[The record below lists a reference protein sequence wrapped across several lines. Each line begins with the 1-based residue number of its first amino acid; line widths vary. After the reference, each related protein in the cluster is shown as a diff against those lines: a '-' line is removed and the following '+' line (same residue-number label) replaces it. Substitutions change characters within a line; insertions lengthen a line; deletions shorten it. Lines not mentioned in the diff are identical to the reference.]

1 MTRVKS
7 QLIQSFGDPSVFKLK
22 EISKPELKPGHV
34 LIQVKATSVNPIDIK
49 VRAGAVPA
57 VAPEFPAVL
66 HGDVAG
72 LVVSVGE
79 GVTEFKIG
87 DEVFG
92 CAGGFR
98 GTTGGALA
106 EFMLA
111 DVDLLAH
118 KPKNLT
124 MEEAAALPL
133 VTITAWEAL
142 FNRARIMPGQD
153 LLIHGATGGV
163 GHIAI
168 QLAKWGGATVYTTAS
183 SQEKLEIGTRLGADV
198 TINYREESVHDYV
211 QKYTNGKG
219 FDVVFDT
226 VGGENLDRSF
236 EAAAVHGT
244 VLAIAARSTHDLSP
258 VHSKGLSLHVTFM
271 LLKILNK
278 DMHKQY
284 GEILKKVARVAE
296 EGKLRPLLDSNIF
309 TFDEVSEAHEY
320 MESGKAIGKVVL
332 KNSW

>member
-1 MTRVKS
+1 MKS
-7 QLIQSFGDPSVFKLK
+7 QVIETFGEPSVFQYK
-22 EISKPELKPGHV
+22 EISKPELKPGYV
-34 LIQVKATSVNPIDIK
+34 LVQVKATSVNPIDTK
-49 VRAGAVPA
+49 VRAGAVPT

-72 LVVSVGE
+72 LVSAVGE

-87 DEVFG
+87 DEVIG

-98 GTTGGALA
+98 GTDGGALA

-133 VTITAWEAL
+133 VAITAWEAL
-142 FNRARIMPGQD
+142 FNRAKLIPGQNI
-153 LLIHGATGGV
+153 LIHASSGGV

-211 QKYTNGKG
+211 QKYTDGKG
-219 FDVVFDT
+219 FDIVFDT

-244 VLAIAARSTHDLSP
+244 VIAIATRSTHDLSP
-258 VHSKGLSLHVTFM
+258 VHLKGLSLHVTFM
-271 LLKILNK
+271 LLKIVNK
-278 DMHKQY
+278 DMHKHY
-284 GEILKKVARVAE
+284 GEILKKIARVVE
-296 EGKLRPLLDSNIF
+296 EGKLRPLVDSNIF
-309 TFDEVSEAHEY
+309 TFDEVSKAHEY
-320 MESGKAIGKVVL
+320 MESGKAIGKIVL
-332 KNSW
+332 KNCW

>member
-1 MTRVKS
+1 MKS
-7 QLIQSFGDPSVFKLK
+7 QIIQSFGEPSVFQYK

-34 LIQVKATSVNPIDIK
+34 LIQVKATSVNPIDTK

-66 HGDVAG
+66 HGDVSG
-72 LVVSVGE
+72 LVSAVGE

-98 GTTGGALA
+98 GTGGALA

-111 DVDLLAH
+111 DADLLAH

-133 VTITAWEAL
+133 VSITAWEAL
-142 FNRARIMPGQD
+142 FNRARLIPGQNI
-153 LLIHGATGGV
+153 LIHGATGGV

-168 QLAKWGGATVYTTAS
+168 QLAKLGGATVYTTAS
-183 SQEKLEIGTRLGADV
+183 SQEKLEIGTRLGADI

-244 VLAIAARSTHDLSP
+244 VTAIATRSTHDLSP

-278 DMHKQY
+278 DMHKHY
-284 GEILKKVARVAE
+284 GEILMKVARIVE

-309 TFDEVSEAHEY
+309 TFDEVSKAHKY
-320 MESGKAIGKVVL
+320 MESGKAIGKIVL

>member
-1 MTRVKS
+1 MKA
-7 QLIQSFGDPSVFKLK
+7 QIIQSFGDPSVFLL
-22 EISKPELKPGHV
+22 EEVSKPELKPGHV
-34 LIQVKATSVNPIDIK
+34 LIQVKASSVNPIDTK

-72 LVVSVGE
+72 LVSAVGE
-79 GVTEFKIG
+79 GVTEFKVG

-92 CAGGFR
+92 CAGGFK
-98 GTTGGALA
+98 GTGGALA

-111 DVDLLAH
+111 DADLLAH

-133 VTITAWEAL
+133 VAITAWEAL
-142 FNRARIMPGQD
+142 FNRAHLVPGQD
-153 LLIHGATGGV
+153 VLIHAATGGV

-168 QLAKWGGATVYTTAS
+168 QLAKWQGATVYTTAS

-198 TINYREESVHDYV
+198 TINYREESVRDYV
-211 QKYTNGKG
+211 QKYTDGKG

-244 VLAIAARSTHDLSP
+244 VAAIAARSTHDLSP

-284 GEILKKVARVAE
+284 GEILKKVAKVVE
-296 EGKLRPLLDSNIF
+296 EGKLCPLVDPNMF
-309 TFDEVSEAHEY
+309 TFDEVSKAHEY
-320 MESGKAIGKVVL
+320 MESGKAIGKIVL
-332 KNSW
+332 KNDW

>member
-1 MTRVKS
+1 MKA
-7 QLIQSFGDPSVFKLK
+7 QIIQSFGDPSVFQL
-22 EISKPELKPGHV
+22 EEVSQPELKPGHV
-34 LIQVKATSVNPIDIK
+34 LIQVKASSVNPIDTK

-72 LVVSVGE
+72 LVSAVGE
-79 GVTEFKIG
+79 GVTEFKVG

-92 CAGGFR
+92 CAGGFK
-98 GTTGGALA
+98 GTGGALA

-111 DVDLLAH
+111 DADLLAH
-118 KPKNLT
+118 KPKSLT

-133 VTITAWEAL
+133 VAITAWEAL
-142 FNRARIMPGQD
+142 FNRAHLVPGQD
-153 LLIHGATGGV
+153 ILIHAATGGV

-168 QLAKWGGATVYTTAS
+168 QLAKWKGAKVYTTAS

-211 QKYTNGKG
+211 QKYTAGKG

-244 VLAIAARSTHDLSP
+244 VAAIAARSTHDLSQ

-284 GEILKKVARVAE
+284 GEILKKVAKVVE
-296 EGKLRPLLDSNIF
+296 EGKLRPLVDPNMF
-309 TFDEVSEAHEY
+309 TFDEVSKAHEY
-320 MESGKAIGKVVL
+320 MESGKAIGKIVL
-332 KNSW
+332 KNDW

>member
-1 MTRVKS
+1 VTKVKA
-7 QLIQSFGDPSVFKLK
+7 QIIQSFGDPSVFQL
-22 EISKPELKPGHV
+22 EEVSKPKLKPGHV
-34 LIQVKATSVNPIDIK
+34 LIQVKASSVNPIDTK

-57 VAPEFPAVL
+57 VAPVFPAVL

-72 LVVSVGE
+72 LVSAVGE
-79 GVTEFKIG
+79 GVTEFKVG

-92 CAGGFR
+92 CAGGFK
-98 GTTGGALA
+98 GTGGALA

-111 DVDLLAH
+111 DADLLAH

-133 VTITAWEAL
+133 VAITAWEAL
-142 FNRARIMPGQD
+142 FNRAHLVPGQD
-153 LLIHGATGGV
+153 ILIHAATGGV

-168 QLAKWGGATVYTTAS
+168 QLAKWKGATVYTTAS

-211 QKYTNGKG
+211 QKYTDGKG

-244 VLAIAARSTHDLSP
+244 VAAIAARSTHDLSP

-284 GEILKKVARVAE
+284 GEILKKVAKVVE
-296 EGKLRPLLDSNIF
+296 EGKLRPLVDPNMF
-309 TFDEVSEAHEY
+309 TFDEVSKAHEY
-320 MESGKAIGKVVL
+320 LESGKAIGKIVL
-332 KNSW
+332 KNDW

>member
-1 MTRVKS
+1 MKA
-7 QLIQSFGDPSVFKLK
+7 QIIQSFGEPSVFQFQ
-22 EISKPELKPGHV
+22 EISKPEVKPGHV
-34 LIQVKATSVNPIDIK
+34 LIQVKATSVNPVDTK
-49 VRAGAVPA
+49 VRAGAIPA

-72 LVVSVGE
+72 MVTAVGE

-98 GTTGGALA
+98 GTGGALA

-111 DVDLLAH
+111 DAQLLAH
-118 KPKNLT
+118 KPEKLT

-133 VTITAWEAL
+133 VAITAWEAL
-142 FNRARIMPGQD
+142 FDRAKLIPGQD
-153 LLIHGATGGV
+153 ILIHAASGGV
-163 GHIAI
+163 GHVAI
-168 QLAKWGGATVYTTAS
+168 QLAKWAGAKVYTTAS

-198 TINYREESVHDYV
+198 AINYREETVHDYV

-236 EAAAVHGT
+236 EAATVNGT

-258 VHSKGLSLHVTFM
+258 LHSKGLSLHVIFM
-271 LLKILNK
+271 LLKLLNK
-278 DMHKQY
+278 DMRKHH
-284 GEILKKVARVAE
+284 GEILKKVAKVVE
-296 EGKLRPLLDSNIF
+296 EGKLLPLVDSNIF
-309 TFDEVSEAHEY
+309 TFDEVSKAHEY
-320 MESGKAIGKVVL
+320 MESGKAIGKIVL
-332 KNSW
+332 KNNW